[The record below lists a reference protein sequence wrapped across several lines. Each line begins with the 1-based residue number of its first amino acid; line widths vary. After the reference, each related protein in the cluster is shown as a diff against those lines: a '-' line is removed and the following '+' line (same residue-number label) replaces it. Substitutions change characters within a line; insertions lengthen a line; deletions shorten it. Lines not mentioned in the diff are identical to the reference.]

1 MMIIFHRCRRWGIP
15 WAKFLR
21 NGEHG
26 FPFWGSRFRICL
38 APTTFD
44 LLPTP
49 LILSRTHCLSSGET
63 KALPDDDRTIIDEI
77 VLRTKLPFN
86 LKRERTESIC
96 KLTSDMFNTI
106 HCNVDL

>member
-1 MMIIFHRCRRWGIP
+1 MV
-15 WAKFLR
+15 FL
-21 NGEHG
+21 
-26 FPFWGSRFRICL
+26 FWGSRFRIYL
-38 APTTFD
+38 APNTFD
-44 LLPTP
+44 LLSTP
-49 LILSRTHCLSSGET
+49 MMLSRAHCLSNGET

-77 VLRTKLPFN
+77 VLRIKLPFN

>member
-1 MMIIFHRCRRWGIP
+1 MVFVS
-15 WAKFLR
+15 
-21 NGEHG
+21 
-26 FPFWGSRFRICL
+26 WGSRFRICL

-49 LILSRTHCLSSGET
+49 MVLSRAHCLSNDET
-63 KALPDDDRTIIDEI
+63 KALPDDDRTIIGEI

-106 HCNVDL
+106 HCNVVL